1 MLHCKYTI
9 GPNVTHSGT
18 LRQCDKLSH
27 MPAWHGFLS
36 KFCQFVSLW
45 RSDAVVCNAFSYH
58 QKWCCILEE
67 NVLSHCWTLGS
78 IAFFVT
84 HCYSILP
91 NIMASFYLF
100 DITVQSLYS
109 MNAYN
114 LKTKTYC
121 RKQEISAECLWRPI
135 FAKITPFSN
144 SCKGTTNWSSTWI
157 SQNMQY
163 TYYLPDKTFCRNPQG
178 FEKVFL

>member
-58 QKWCCILEE
+58 QKWCRILEE
-67 NVLSHCWTLGS
+67 NVLLYFCTLGS

-84 HCYSILP
+84 PCHHCYSIHP
-91 NIMASFYLF
+91 NIMTSSSIYF
-100 DITVQSLYS
+100 ISLY
-109 MNAYN
+109 
-114 LKTKTYC
+114 
-121 RKQEISAECLWRPI
+121 
-135 FAKITPFSN
+135 
-144 SCKGTTNWSSTWI
+144 
-157 SQNMQY
+157 
-163 TYYLPDKTFCRNPQG
+163 
-178 FEKVFL
+178 KVFIIWMPIISKSKYILGSRKSVQNASGGQLLSKSHLSQIHEKELLTQAPF